1 MEKNS
6 RLNSYQ
12 RKLLRHWKGQHA
24 SFEFIGRDKKIIEN
38 ALIED
43 VDVSRTNFMIQ
54 TAEED
59 LLILGGLSLVRKK
72 RENREQ
78 KIVELK
84 NYKTRIDGDIPE
96 LKALAGDNGD

>member
-1 MEKNS
+1 MEKAS
-6 RLNSYQ
+6 KLNSYQ

-24 SFEFIGRDKKIIEN
+24 SFEFIGRGKKVIEN

-54 TAEED
+54 TDEED
-59 LLILGGLSLVRKK
+59 ILILGGLSIVRKPRK
-72 RENREQ
+72 
-78 KIVELK
+78 KKKAELK
-84 NYKTRIDGDIPE
+84 NYKSMVNSDIPE